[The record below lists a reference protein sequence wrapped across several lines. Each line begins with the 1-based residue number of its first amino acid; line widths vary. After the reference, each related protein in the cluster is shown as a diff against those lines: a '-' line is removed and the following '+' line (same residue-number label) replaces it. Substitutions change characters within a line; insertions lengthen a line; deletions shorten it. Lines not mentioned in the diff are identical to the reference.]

1 MSIWREA
8 LGCVMCELEKN
19 ISSNSNHKCC
29 IEGGLLNFNY
39 KCNLTSR
46 ITLAF
51 FPLVVAFVS

>member
-1 MSIWREA
+1 
-8 LGCVMCELEKN
+8 MCELEKN
-19 ISSNSNHKCC
+19 VSSSSNHKCC

-51 FPLVVAFVS
+51 FPSVVAFVSQA